1 MSLIHRLETWL
12 ADPAITDICIHGP
25 QRTFIDRGQGMEAQ
39 LPSLDA
45 STESHRLKSWT
56 LDQLSKAGKSWDAR
70 SPFID
75 APLEPSHRL
84 HVVFPPIAGTELALS
99 IRRLGRSHSASSNER
114 WASNSVAFQTLKQ
127 AVERQET
134 ILISGSTGSGKTTL
148 LNDLLA
154 FAAPEERLLAIEDTP
169 ELFPQ
174 HPHFLSLLSRPP
186 NADGFGEV
194 TIRTLLKQSLRM
206 RPDRI
211 LVGECRG
218 AEVLEFLQVLN
229 TGHRGSLATIHAN
242 SARDAL
248 RRLELLCL
256 LSAPESVSIS
266 ALREWIA
273 SGIQWVA
280 YVERSPKAG
289 RRIQEVAR
297 LQGIEAGTILLR
309 PVLDAGARTV
319 V

>member
-1 MSLIHRLETWL
+1 
-12 ADPAITDICIHGP
+12 
-25 QRTFIDRGQGMEAQ
+25 
-39 LPSLDA
+39 
-45 STESHRLKSWT
+45 
-56 LDQLSKAGKSWDAR
+56 
-70 SPFID
+70 
-75 APLEPSHRL
+75 
-84 HVVFPPIAGTELALS
+84 
-99 IRRLGRSHSASSNER
+99 
-114 WASNSVAFQTLKQ
+114 
-127 AVERQET
+127 
-134 ILISGSTGSGKTTL
+134 